1 MNLAT
6 AITVEENVTF
16 ADSNYEYVT
25 NVAISV
31 TTLEVT
37 AGEFYLDNTAFCLW
51 GQVAKFTTARVCPTY
66 PALESTKDDLLSKFS
81 GIPMWIGLII
91 MVFFAMLILKLWH
104 GNVLDDEIVVFL
116 IQIMAGV
123 IALVIGMII
132 IAALFA

>member
-1 MNLAT
+1 
-6 AITVEENVTF
+6 
-16 ADSNYEYVT
+16 
-25 NVAISV
+25 
-31 TTLEVT
+31 
-37 AGEFYLDNTAFCLW
+37 
-51 GQVAKFTTARVCPTY
+51 
-66 PALESTKDDLLSKFS
+66 
-81 GIPMWIGLII
+81 MWIGLII